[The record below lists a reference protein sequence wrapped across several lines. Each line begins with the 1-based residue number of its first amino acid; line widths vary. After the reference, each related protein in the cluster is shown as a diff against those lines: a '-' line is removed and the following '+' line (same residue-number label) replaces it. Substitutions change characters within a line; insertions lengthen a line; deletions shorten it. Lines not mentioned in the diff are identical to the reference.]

1 MKIILVD
8 DHPLIQDGIKLIL
21 ERHYSSVTLV
31 SAYDYAQA
39 MKIFETNTD
48 FDLVIYDLGLPDIQ
62 SFEGLSQIHSI
73 LKNIPII
80 VLSGSESPMDMR
92 LAMAAGAKGYVQKSA
107 SNDVIASAI
116 QCVLSGIEYVP
127 NAASD
132 SVSPAGAVNI
142 KQYHKA
148 SRNNGK
154 EDSAQSSLSKR
165 QIEVLQLVIM
175 GKTNKEIGRTLSI
188 SDATARTHVTAI
200 FKALKVCNRT
210 EACYAA
216 VQRGLWPRDTGRYS
230 PAKGDCSKIG

>member
-1 MKIILVD
+1 MKIFLVD

-21 ERHYSSVTLV
+21 ERHYSAVTLM
-31 SAYDYAQA
+31 SAFDYSQA
-39 MKIFETNTD
+39 MEIFKTNSD

-62 SFEGLSQIHSI
+62 SFEGLSQIYFI
-73 LKNIPII
+73 LKNTPII
-80 VLSGSESPMDMR
+80 VLSGSDNPMDMR
-92 LAMAAGAKGYVQKSA
+92 LALAAGAKGYVQKSA

-127 NAASD
+127 DAALD
-132 SVSPAGAVNI
+132 SMNPARAVNI
-142 KQYHKA
+142 KQYHKT
-148 SRNNGK
+148 SMKNCK
-154 EDSAQSSLSKR
+154 DDSAQSRMSKR

-216 VQRGLWPRDTGRYS
+216 VQRGLWPRDSGRNS
-230 PAKGDCSKIG
+230 PNQVDNNKLR